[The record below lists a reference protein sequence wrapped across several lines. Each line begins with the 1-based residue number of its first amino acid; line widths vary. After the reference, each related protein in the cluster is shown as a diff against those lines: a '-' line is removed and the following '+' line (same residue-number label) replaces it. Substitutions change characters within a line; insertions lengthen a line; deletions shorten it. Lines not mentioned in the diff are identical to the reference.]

1 MPSRP
6 RRRSAPP
13 HLWLSAS
20 SNDCEPKP
28 AASAPLPR
36 APRYEQ
42 LCWLTGSETQSEE
55 FADVSQPNLGGA
67 APRLE
72 QPGLQDGV
80 TRAGSSFSTT
90 ASGPAGPGFAP
101 LSRASPDSTT
111 DLANSRA
118 SDSPSVPL
126 PSSNS
131 IPRGAAASTGPQPS
145 PLVLSHD
152 RSTAQKL
159 AYGLRT
165 PQRDR
170 QSPNRRPSVQER
182 PPQPP
187 LLLHVGMVCA
197 PPTLPSPPKSGPPRS
212 LTALDLP
219 PPIDGFYRLSVSPS
233 RAARGGSSAD
243 VDDDDDV
250 TTLSFPLPPNA
261 RARARLAALESAPE
275 VGSPEVSSSRSQ
287 HAPSPS
293 APSVPIPDFVPVLSH
308 HHDRSRSEEL
318 AGLST
323 RRDDPAIFAS
333 ARDSTVPS
341 SWSRCSR
348 RTELPP
354 PTSMA
359 ASYPKRSSSRPRT
372 HETPLAESTASTSQQ
387 VSAPA
392 PSTSVETT
400 MSSASSSPPRNCV
413 RSVSWARNVAPG
425 WSLRAEQLAWA
436 EARRQSRRR
445 PPLIVDSKEG
455 GFARERGAFR
465 TRIVGAVFVVIVL
478 AVVILLVVGLAIALT
493 R

>member
-1 MPSRP
+1 MSPLP
-6 RRRSAPP
+6 GRRSAPP

-20 SNDCEPKP
+20 LHDRVPKTPP
-28 AASAPLPR
+28 AAS

-42 LCWLTGSETQSEE
+42 LCRPTGCGTTALTY
-55 FADVSQPNLGGA
+55 ADVSQSDRDGA
-67 APRLE
+67 V
-72 QPGLQDGV
+72 PGPERPKARNGV
-80 TRAGSSFSTT
+80 TRAGLSRSTT
-90 ASGPAGPGFAP
+90 TSGSAGPGSAP
-101 LSRASPDSTT
+101 PSRASPDSTT

-118 SDSPSVPL
+118 SDSPGVPL

-131 IPRGAAASTGPQPS
+131 FPRGAAASTGPQPS
-145 PLVLSHD
+145 PPSLSHD

-182 PPQPP
+182 PPEPP

-275 VGSPEVSSSRSQ
+275 VGPPKVSSSRSQ
-287 HAPSPS
+287 HAPSLS
-293 APSVPIPDFVPVLSH
+293 APSVPIPDFVSLLFLDH
-308 HHDRSRSEEL
+308 GRSRSEEPASL
-318 AGLST
+318 GTSPY
-323 RRDDPAIFAS
+323 DDHFAS
-333 ARDSTVPS
+333 ARDPAATS
-341 SWSRCSR
+341 SRSRCRWRIEQS
-348 RTELPP
+348 P

-359 ASYPKRSSSRPRT
+359 ASFPKRSSSRSRT
-372 HETPLAESTASTSQQ
+372 PELPLAESTASTSQQ

-392 PSTSVETT
+392 PSTLVETT
-400 MSSASSSPPRNCV
+400 VSSASSSPPRNCV

>member
-1 MPSRP
+1 MSPLP
-6 RRRSAPP
+6 GRRSAPP

-20 SNDCEPKP
+20 LHDRVPKTPP
-28 AASAPLPR
+28 AAS

-42 LCWLTGSETQSEE
+42 LCRPTGCGTTALTY
-55 FADVSQPNLGGA
+55 ADVSQSDRDGA
-67 APRLE
+67 VPGPERLKARN
-72 QPGLQDGV
+72 GV
-80 TRAGSSFSTT
+80 TRAGLSRSTT
-90 ASGPAGPGFAP
+90 TSGSAGPGSAP

-159 AYGLRT
+159 AYGSGT
-165 PQRDR
+165 PRQDR
-170 QSPNRRPSVQER
+170 QSPDRRRTVQER
-182 PPQPP
+182 TTP
-187 LLLHVGMVCA
+187 LLSHVVGMICA
-197 PPTLPSPPKSGPPRS
+197 TPILPSPPKSTPCIS
-212 LTALDLP
+212 LSALNLP
-219 PPIDGFYRLSVSPS
+219 PPIQDGFYRLSVSPS

-243 VDDDDDV
+243 AADDV
-250 TTLSFPLPPNA
+250 TTLSFPLPPDV
-261 RARARLAALESAPE
+261 RARARLAALESVPE
-275 VGSPEVSSSRSQ
+275 LGSRTVSSSRSQ
-287 HAPSPS
+287 HAPSLS

-333 ARDSTVPS
+333 ARDPTVPS

-348 RTELPP
+348 RTELPL

-359 ASYPKRSSSRPRT
+359 ASYSIQSSSRSRT
-372 HETPLAESTASTSQQ
+372 HETPVAETTASTSQQ
-387 VSAPA
+387 A
-392 PSTSVETT
+392 PSIETT
-400 MSSASSSPPRNCV
+400 TLSSSSSSSSNAPTRV
-413 RSVSWARNVAPG
+413 RGRSVSWARNVAPG

-445 PPLIVDSKEG
+445 PPLIGDSKEG